1 MSLSQRELGL
11 PSFSSLRRARLPRTA
26 HTRATSSVNS
36 STRAACSERRR
47 GCCTRNDVSMPMQ
60 EVNYLL
66 RPARDC
72 GDGPRTTSGK
82 RSTRDGFRAAAGARV
97 LRLARSARKKKRKRR
112 PLRNPRKTR
121 ALSRSHTRR
130 ERCIGP
136 RTDGAPFR
144 SSLLTATRPEEPAAG
159 R

>member
-1 MSLSQRELGL
+1 
-11 PSFSSLRRARLPRTA
+11 
-26 HTRATSSVNS
+26 
-36 STRAACSERRR
+36 
-47 GCCTRNDVSMPMQ
+47 MQ

-121 ALSRSHTRR
+121 ALSRSHA
-130 ERCIGP
+130 P
-136 RTDGAPFR
+136 RTMYRTTDGRRTIPQLVTDR
-144 SSLLTATRPEEPAAG
+144 DTA
-159 R
+159 